1 MPSLEAVCGRLF
13 GHSGW
18 IPKVLWGGA
27 LSFIPI
33 VNIFSLGYLLEYSI
47 RLRHSR
53 QWELPEWREMEIPT
67 LFSGGI
73 RMLLLLLGYGGMP
86 LLGGWLASELV
97 NFLSFGLLGIVS
109 YFPLALA
116 AFFCPFLILSSVN
129 SYLQSSLFSD
139 CWDIRTVLISAR
151 TMWPSLILPV
161 IAFWGVFL
169 LALPLYGLSFF
180 IGAWVLLAYSSAIH
194 LGDSGNKPTH

>member
-1 MPSLEAVCGRLF
+1 
-13 GHSGW
+13 
-18 IPKVLWGGA
+18 
-27 LSFIPI
+27 
-33 VNIFSLGYLLEYSI
+33 
-47 RLRHSR
+47 
-53 QWELPEWREMEIPT
+53 MEIPT

-73 RMLLLLLGYGGMP
+73 RMLLLLLGYGGIP

-97 NFLSFGLLGIVS
+97 HFLSFGLLGIVS

-116 AFFCPFLILSSVN
+116 AFLCPFLILSSVN

-194 LGDSGNKPTH
+194 LGDSGNKPTQ

>member
-1 MPSLEAVCGRLF
+1 MEMPS
-13 GHSGW
+13 
-18 IPKVLWGGA
+18 
-27 LSFIPI
+27 
-33 VNIFSLGYLLEYSI
+33 
-47 RLRHSR
+47 
-53 QWELPEWREMEIPT
+53 

-73 RMLLLLLGYGGMP
+73 RMLLLLLGYGGIP
-86 LLGGWLASELV
+86 LLAGWAASELL

-116 AFFCPFLILSSVN
+116 AFLCPFLILSSVN

-194 LGDSGNKPTH
+194 LGDSGNKPTQ